1 MRRKRS
7 ERYLF
12 QKTGFIQTLQIFDVA
27 NALEMPLR
35 EFYEALNEK
44 SYYNAFFRVQKEM
57 IEQGLIRIVRHK
69 RGKDK
74 RKYIVI
80 TAKGIKTKKILK
92 ELIDLT
98 TGE

>member
-27 NALEMPLR
+27 NALKMTLR

-57 IEQGLIRIVRHK
+57 IEQGLIRIVRYK
-69 RGKDK
+69 RGTGK

-80 TAKGIKTKKILK
+80 TAKGIETKNILK